1 MKLLEGDAAHLWDM
15 LDAARQARVFS
26 DALTLEQL
34 LEDARTR
41 YAIERVLEIIGEAA
55 RRVSPETRER
65 LGTIP
70 WQGIIGFR
78 NVLAHEY
85 GAIDYQRLFTV
96 LRDDLPAL
104 VDALDQAIS
113 QIERNPSR

>member
-1 MKLLEGDAAHLWDM
+1 MKPLERDAAHLWDM
-15 LDAARQARVFS
+15 LDAARQAMEFS
-26 DALTLEQL
+26 EELTFEQL
-34 LEDARTR
+34 LNDAITR

-55 RRVSPETRER
+55 RRVSPETRET
-65 LGTIP
+65 LGYIP

-96 LRDDLPAL
+96 LKDDLPEL
-104 VDALDQAIS
+104 
-113 QIERNPSR
+113 IEKKP